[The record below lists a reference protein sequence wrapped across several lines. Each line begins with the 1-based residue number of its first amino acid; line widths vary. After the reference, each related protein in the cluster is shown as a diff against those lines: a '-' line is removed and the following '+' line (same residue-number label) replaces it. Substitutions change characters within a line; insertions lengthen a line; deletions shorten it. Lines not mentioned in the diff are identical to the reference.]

1 MLRKQYEI
9 IQEREMCVLDS
20 LSHFGSQD
28 AKENKSSWPEIWE
41 VYCDFSLALKGK
53 CPDSLNLLLKQS
65 AWFKYKM
72 SWKFIHAKQDIE
84 DDSCATLV
92 LGGTATGSWHQAKI
106 RTLLKVAP
114 IPILSNLWDTVS
126 LDRRRTKETQ
136 DEGSVPDSSPWSGL
150 CCPRRGSWA
159 KCLRG
164 TRDDLIWAE
173 VLVCLC
179 PFCGFAMWIHKL
191 SHIPPA
197 IHYSTYWLYSC
208 CVWCLYHL

>member
-164 TRDDLIWAE
+164 TREGLIWE
-173 VLVCLC
+173 ELVCVC
-179 PFCGFAMWIHKL
+179 VCVCVYIFWFCYVD
-191 SHIPPA
+191 P
-197 IHYSTYWLYSC
+197 
-208 CVWCLYHL
+208 